1 MDENNPLFDLC
12 KIRIELIFL
21 NEKNISNVSF
31 YENSLVFYLN
41 KYLYKINS
49 DNKNQTS
56 QNNFYFFEFYTKH
69 LNIKSSNIPD
79 TNLLSNSSD
88 FFCNI
93 FLIFDSKEKEEL
105 INIIKNINTPK
116 ELSYTLI
123 FYKKNT
129 GLILDNL
136 NLNIDEKSYDIIEL
150 WTNNIDIKKSHTH
163 LENALKKMII
173 KYRINQLEILEIYI
187 KLGNYEKSLELLN
200 SLKESFKVPKEL
212 VIFTECEIII
222 NFLILYN
229 SNNNNNNF
237 EFNKKIEEGFLQ
249 VIEDYK
255 NLRQINLMANAYL
268 KLLYYLSY
276 FNTKEI
282 KLRINEIIDN
292 LYKEKIG
299 EKI

>member
-116 ELSYTLI
+116 ELSYILI

-129 GLILDNL
+129 GLIL
-136 NLNIDEKSYDIIEL
+136 
-150 WTNNIDIKKSHTH
+150 
-163 LENALKKMII
+163 
-173 KYRINQLEILEIYI
+173 
-187 KLGNYEKSLELLN
+187 
-200 SLKESFKVPKEL
+200 
-212 VIFTECEIII
+212 
-222 NFLILYN
+222 
-229 SNNNNNNF
+229 
-237 EFNKKIEEGFLQ
+237 
-249 VIEDYK
+249 
-255 NLRQINLMANAYL
+255 
-268 KLLYYLSY
+268 
-276 FNTKEI
+276 
-282 KLRINEIIDN
+282 
-292 LYKEKIG
+292 
-299 EKI
+299 